1 MDANSLYQEIV
12 AFCRSNSDEKIVVK
26 YSKFFKE
33 GYDAYG
39 LSTAVFED
47 KIAVLK
53 LSQTI
58 DLALLLEAAPLF
70 LKSGKYEE
78 TSFLLVLTESLKES
92 FDSQTFDAIGK
103 WYEYGIINWAHADN
117 LCGSILPYFF
127 SQRIIPL
134 WRLNDWRISTKKF
147 QRRSVPVTLI
157 KLLKSTEDLTPFF
170 GLIDPLMMDNER
182 VVHQGLGWF
191 LREAWKLRPE
201 ETEVFLLKWKDNS
214 ARLIFQYATERMDKD
229 NRLKFRKTRD

>member
-78 TSFLLVLTESLKES
+78 TSFLLVLAESLKEN
-92 FDSQTFDAIGK
+92 FDSQTFDAIEK
-103 WYEYGIINWAHADN
+103 WFEYGIINWAHADN

-214 ARLIFQYATERMDKD
+214 ARLIFQYATEKMDKD